1 MTAAHCPRASC
12 AAPLAA
18 AQRLLH
24 AFVQLDTTART
35 TLPVGRTTPDAAVGV
50 AYERG
55 FLASRMAE
63 DYGKLKPLWSEF
75 KRLHET
81 RLGVSTPLVTNFFEA
96 EPPSEGARNSG
107 IPQRA

>member
-81 RLGVSTPLVTNFFEA
+81 RLGVSTPLATNFFEA
-96 EPPSEGARNSG
+96 EPPFRGG
-107 IPQRA
+107 TQCGYT